1 MSPAGPAP
9 EIRTFICVLIVLRK
23 SLIAVSSPIVSTRV
37 RECNAPLAGK
47 IFFSLTLRDP
57 AQTFKLSTMK
67 VNALLL
73 LVIGLL
79 FLSGSF
85 VNAGPVGDF
94 FKKVGQSISK
104 PLQRQP
110 EPPPPP
116 PPQSTRPQPAKTPHA
131 MRRSTSRAAPAA
143 AATSPAVA
151 QPSHPSKEEES
162 AGTVRSVSAAD
173 FEKAKAGLPYG
184 IPVPGRKGMVT
195 SPYTPEDGKYI
206 DVTDFASGS
215 VVKDPYTGK
224 FFLVP

>member
-1 MSPAGPAP
+1 
-9 EIRTFICVLIVLRK
+9 
-23 SLIAVSSPIVSTRV
+23 
-37 RECNAPLAGK
+37 
-47 IFFSLTLRDP
+47 
-57 AQTFKLSTMK
+57 MK
-67 VNALLL
+67 VKTLLWL
-73 LVIGLL
+73 LIGLL

-104 PLQRQP
+104 PIQRQP
-110 EPPPPP
+110 QP

-131 MRRSTSRAAPAA
+131 TRRSASRAAPAA
-143 AATSPAVA
+143 ATTSPEVA

-162 AGTVRSVSAAD
+162 TGPVRRVSAAD

-195 SPYTPEDGKYI
+195 SPYTPEDEKYI

-215 VVKDPYTGK
+215 VVRDPYTGK